1 MSTFGFR
8 WLGALTI
15 ITLAIAC
22 ESKTPDAG
30 TTATTGGAQKAA
42 EFVAGSNAQVFT
54 AALTADPET
63 VDPAKMSGQ
72 VEGEIAMNIFEGL
85 LMPGPTTE
93 NLDDPAKLLRPGV
106 AESFTVSED
115 GRTYTFKLRSD
126 AKWTNGEP
134 VTSEDFSYSWKRVL
148 TKGFPADY
156 ASMMWVIEGAEAF
169 NKADA
174 GDWTTVGVKT
184 PDPQTLVVTL
194 ANPTPYFP
202 ELTAF
207 YTFFPVPKSVVEAKG
222 DEWTKPENIVSNGPY
237 RMASYQPQQEVV
249 FEENANYW
257 DKANVAIKKIRLRI
271 ISDSNARVNAYK
283 TGELHWAG
291 SGLPVAQITALLTH
305 PDFRQ
310 EPLLGTYYYRVN
322 VSKGDSP
329 VTKPL
334 VRQALSLAIDRESLV
349 NNTLNGLYKP
359 AESFVP
365 PMPGYSSTT
374 KTSYNIKRAK
384 DLLAEAGYP
393 NGKDFPAVELLYN
406 TDENHKLVAESVQ
419 AMWKQNLNIDVKLNN
434 KEWKTY
440 LQDIDTLAY
449 QVARAGW
456 IGDFNDPM
464 TFLDMWTAE
473 NGNNDTGWADPE
485 YDALIKAAQQEVD
498 KGKRLEMLQKAE
510 AMLLERGPVIPVYY
524 YSSNLLVS
532 RFMKGFEAH
541 NRDIHLFKYMS
552 LPAN

>member
-1 MSTFGFR
+1 MMTNGFR
-8 WLGALTI
+8 YLC
-15 ITLAIAC
+15 AIALMTLVMGC
-22 ESKTPDAG
+22 DKKDPEGKTIETKPVE
-30 TTATTGGAQKAA
+30 
-42 EFVAGSNAQVFT
+42 EFVAGSKATEFT

-63 VDPAKMSGQ
+63 MDPAKMSGA
-72 VEGEIAMNIFEGL
+72 VEGEIAMNLFEGL

-93 NLDDPAKLLRPGV
+93 GLADTSKLLNFGV
-106 AESFTVSED
+106 AESYTLSED
-115 GRTYTFKLRSD
+115 ARTYTFKLRSD

-134 VTSEDFSYSWKRVL
+134 VTSEDFAFSWRRVL
-148 TKGFPADY
+148 TNGFPADY
-156 ASMMWVIEGAEAF
+156 ASMMWVIDGAEGYK
-169 NKADA
+169 KAEA
-174 GDWTTVGVKT
+174 GTGDWETVGVKT
-184 PDPQTLVVTL
+184 PDAQTLVVTL
-194 ANPTPYFP
+194 VNPTPYFP

-207 YTFFPVPKSVVEAKG
+207 YTFFPVPKKAVEEKG

-237 RMASYQPQQEVV
+237 RLASYQPQQEIK
-249 FEENANYW
+249 FELNEHYW
-257 DKANVAIKKIRLRI
+257 DKAAVNLKSIRFRI

-305 PDFRQ
+305 PDFKQ

-322 VSKGDSP
+322 VSKADSP
-329 VTKPL
+329 TTNVL
-334 VRQALSLAIDRESLV
+334 VRQALSLAIDRDSLV

-374 KTSYNIKRAK
+374 KTAYNIKRAK

-440 LQDIDTLAY
+440 LQDVDTMAY

-473 NGNNDTGWADPE
+473 NGNNDTGWADAD
-485 YDALIKAAQQEVD
+485 YDALIKSAQQEVD
-498 KGKRLEMLQKAE
+498 KTKRIAILQQAE
-510 AMLLERGPVIPVYY
+510 TILLERGPIIPIYY
-524 YSSNLLVS
+524 YSSNLLMS
-532 RFMKGFEAH
+532 RFVKGFQPH
-541 NRDIHLFKYMS
+541 NRDVHLFKYMS
-552 LPAN
+552 LPSK